1 MWFFITSK
9 KKKKKSKIRNVF
21 MMSRITWKDKALIN
35 GLMKELN
42 FLCEEKIFSKI
53 EKKNNIFINVFCYG
67 NNQTFP
73 IYISNQK
80 FKNSIDVL
88 LVMNENKSYH
98 VYIKDFYRF
107 MFHKTKNKN
116 KKYICKSCLQCFSSK
131 SVLIEHIEVCFS
143 INDM

>member
-1 MWFFITSK
+1 
-9 KKKKKSKIRNVF
+9 

>member
-1 MWFFITSK
+1 
-9 KKKKKSKIRNVF
+9 

-42 FLCEEKIFSKI
+42 FLCEEKIFNKI
-53 EKKNNIFINVFCYG
+53 EKKNKIFINVFCYG

>member
-1 MWFFITSK
+1 
-9 KKKKKSKIRNVF
+9 

-42 FLCEEKIFSKI
+42 FLCKEKIFNKI

-131 SVLIEHIEVCFS
+131 CVLIEHIEVCFS

>member
-1 MWFFITSK
+1 
-9 KKKKKSKIRNVF
+9 

-42 FLCEEKIFSKI
+42 FLCEEKIFNKI

-131 SVLIEHIEVCFS
+131 CVLIEHIEVCFS